1 MKITKKSLVVGLDL
15 IVDVLCVIG
24 FIFIMGVVGSSD
36 LENALGVRL
45 HSDLWYLVNIGLF
58 MIMMGAVYCISGISK
73 RVKGLSYVH
82 LDRMIRRYGF
92 EDERVIKYAQLLEKL
107 KV

>member
-1 MKITKKSLVVGLDL
+1 MLFRSVSQSRYFVYIL
-15 IVDVLCVIG
+15 
-24 FIFIMGVVGSSD
+24 GVVGSSD
-36 LENALGVRL
+36 LENVLGARL
-45 HSDLWYLVNIGLF
+45 HSDLWYVANVGLF
-58 MIMMGAVYCISGISK
+58 VIMMGVIYCISVVSK